1 MTTDTITPFA
11 AWMKAATTEEQ
22 IALADRIGSSR
33 EMLYQYST
41 GHRKTGV
48 ERAAQIEA
56 ATKDMAK
63 ASKGRL
69 PVVLRT
75 DLVDTC
81 RECPYAQR
89 CLGDRA
95 LASAFPIVKG

>member
-1 MTTDTITPFA
+1 MA
-11 AWMKAATTEEQ
+11 AATPDEQ
-22 IALADRIGSSR
+22 QTLADKVGSSR
-33 EMLYQYST
+33 AMLYHYST
-41 GHRKTGV
+41 GERRPSV
-48 ERAAQIEA
+48 RRAASIEVH
-56 ATKDMAK
+56 TRDMAK

-75 DLVDTC
+75 DMIEAC